1 MGKIEP
7 EKEIKKV
14 VICYEDG
21 EEKEIEKGFFCEMH
35 PEEECLNLTFH
46 MFCVEGKRTGM
57 HHRGDDGVGRP
68 SGNVLTN
75 KRNTGRRRG
84 KP

>member
-21 EEKEIEKGFFCEMH
+21 EEKEDAA
-35 PEEECLNLTFH
+35 
-46 MFCVEGKRTGM
+46 
-57 HHRGDDGVGRP
+57 RG
-68 SGNVLTN
+68 
-75 KRNTGRRRG
+75 
-84 KP
+84 

>member
-14 VICYEDG
+14 VLLRNAPRG
-21 EEKEIEKGFFCEMH
+21 G
-35 PEEECLNLTFH
+35 
-46 MFCVEGKRTGM
+46 MFESDFPHVPGGRKRTGM

-68 SGNVLTN
+68 PGNVFSS